1 MVLLNSETYAFRPE
15 LQGFPTATDLVD
27 QDDAS

>member
-15 LQGFPTATDLVD
+15 LQGCPTAKDLVD
-27 QDDAS
+27 LDDAT